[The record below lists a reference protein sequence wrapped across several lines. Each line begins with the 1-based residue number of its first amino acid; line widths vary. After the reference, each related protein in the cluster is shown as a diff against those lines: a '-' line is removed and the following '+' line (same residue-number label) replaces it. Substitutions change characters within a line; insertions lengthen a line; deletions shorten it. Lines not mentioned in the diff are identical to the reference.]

1 LGADGLFTLNQANN
15 SWAGGTYNQP
25 LTQGDWYRVEW
36 QATLTDFTLRVYEGD
51 SLTVA
56 DELSTDS
63 RTFGPVDNMRL
74 GQINSGAPA
83 PTDLSRVSITDELDW
98 IAPETTPT
106 VTSGTHRV
114 AIIGDSLT
122 AMSGLNGQPIY
133 DALDSGGFPMGN
145 VFFWGVGGKK
155 LVDP

>member
-1 LGADGLFTLNQANN
+1 DLQAPYLTRTGTLGTAIIGKGALGSLTEHSGRVYIRVNAAMSSTSLILNPLDNTGATSYRLILGADGLFTLNQANN

-63 RTFGPVDNMRL
+63 RTFGPVDN
-74 GQINSGAPA
+74 
-83 PTDLSRVSITDELDW
+83 
-98 IAPETTPT
+98 
-106 VTSGTHRV
+106 
-114 AIIGDSLT
+114 
-122 AMSGLNGQPIY
+122 
-133 DALDSGGFPMGN
+133 
-145 VFFWGVGGKK
+145 
-155 LVDP
+155 